1 MSLAWL
7 ILVTYKGV
15 ILELAVLG
23 LLNGVSFGMVL
34 FLLTIGLSIT
44 LGLMGIINLSHG
56 ALFMVASFAGWMLVV
71 QLGYSYWLALL
82 VGAIIAGL
90 VGLAIEQGFLS
101 RLYGLVNEQ
110 VLLTIGFIYILMNL
124 SLWIWGGRARMPYS
138 APILAGTFSIA
149 GWEYPVY
156 RIFIIGA
163 GLILIL
169 AIWWLLERTRIG
181 AIIRAG
187 MDDRETVTALGKN
200 LGRINYLVFFLGSF
214 LAGLAGVIGAQMM
227 GPRIGMG
234 WDILLLA
241 LIVLVVGGMGSIQGA
256 LIGAMLI
263 GLADS
268 FGRALLP
275 DLSMFF
281 MYIVMIIVLMIK
293 PSGILPRES

>member
-1 MSLAWL
+1 ME
-7 ILVTYKGV
+7 LV
-15 ILELAVLG
+15 VLS

-56 ALFMVASFAGWMLVV
+56 ALFMVAGFVGWMLVV

-90 VGLAIEQGFLS
+90 IGLAIEQGFLS
-101 RLYGLVNEQ
+101 RLHGLTNEQ

-124 SLWIWGGRARMPYS
+124 SLWIWGGRARMPYHD
-138 APILAGTFSIA
+138 PLLAGTFSIA
-149 GWEYPVY
+149 GWQYPVY

-169 AIWWLLERTRIG
+169 VIWWLLERTRIG

-187 MDDRETVTALGKN
+187 MDDIETAKALGKN
-200 LGRINYLVFFLGSF
+200 MGRINYLVFFLGSF

-256 LIGAMLI
+256 LIGAMVI
-263 GLADS
+263 GLVDS

-275 DLSMFF
+275 DLAMFF
-281 MYIVMIIVLMIK
+281 MYIVMIIVLMVK
-293 PSGILPRES
+293 PSGILPRESGG

>member
-1 MSLAWL
+1 LEL
-7 ILVTYKGV
+7 V
-15 ILELAVLG
+15 ILS

-34 FLLTIGLSIT
+34 FLLTVGLSIT

-56 ALFMVASFAGWMLVV
+56 ALFMVASFVGWMFVV
-71 QLGYSYWLALL
+71 ELGYSYWLALL

-90 VGLAIEQGFLS
+90 IGLGIEQGFLS
-101 RLYGLVNEQ
+101 RLHGRTDDQ

-138 APILAGTFSIA
+138 APILSGTFYIA
-149 GWEYPVY
+149 GWQYPIY
-156 RIFIIGA
+156 RMFIIGA
-163 GLILIL
+163 GVILIVAL
-169 AIWWLLERTRIG
+169 WWLLERTRIG

-187 MDDRETVTALGKN
+187 MDDIETANALGKN
-200 LGRINYLVFFLGSF
+200 MGRINALVFFLGSF

-241 LIVLVVGGMGSIQGA
+241 LVVLVVGGMGSIQGA
-256 LIGAMLI
+256 LIGALLI
-263 GLADS
+263 GLVDS

-275 DLSMFF
+275 DLAMFF
-281 MYIVMIIVLMIK
+281 IYIVMIIVLLVK
-293 PSGILPRES
+293 PSGLIPRGSGS

>member
-1 MSLAWL
+1 LEL
-7 ILVTYKGV
+7 V
-15 ILELAVLG
+15 ILS

-34 FLLTIGLSIT
+34 FLLTVGLSIT

-56 ALFMVASFAGWMLVV
+56 ALFMVASFVGWMLVV

-90 VGLAIEQGFLS
+90 VGLGIEQGFLS
-101 RLYGLVNEQ
+101 RLHGRTDDQ

-138 APILAGTFSIA
+138 APILSGTFYIA
-149 GWEYPVY
+149 GWQYPIY
-156 RIFIIGA
+156 RMFIIGA
-163 GLILIL
+163 GVILIVAL
-169 AIWWLLERTRIG
+169 WWLLERTRIG

-187 MDDRETVTALGKN
+187 MDDIETANALGKN
-200 LGRINYLVFFLGSF
+200 MGRINALVFFLGSF

-241 LIVLVVGGMGSIQGA
+241 LVVLVVGGMGSIQGA
-256 LIGAMLI
+256 LIGALLI
-263 GLADS
+263 GLVDS

-275 DLSMFF
+275 DLAMFF
-281 MYIVMIIVLMIK
+281 MYIVMIIVLLVK
-293 PSGILPRES
+293 PSGLLPRGYES

>member
-1 MSLAWL
+1 
-7 ILVTYKGV
+7 
-15 ILELAVLG
+15 
-23 LLNGVSFGMVL
+23 
-34 FLLTIGLSIT
+34 
-44 LGLMGIINLSHG
+44 MGIINLSHG
-56 ALFMVASFAGWMLVV
+56 ALFMVAGFAGWMLVV

-90 VGLAIEQGFLS
+90 IGLAIEQGFLS

-138 APILAGTFSIA
+138 APILSGTLFIA

-156 RIFIIGA
+156 RIFILGA

-187 MDDRETVTALGKN
+187 MDDIETAKALGKN
-200 LGRINYLVFFLGSF
+200 MGRINYLVFFLGSF

-256 LIGAMLI
+256 LIGAMAI
-263 GLADS
+263 GLVDS

-275 DLSMFF
+275 DLAMFF
-281 MYIVMIIVLMIK
+281 MYIVMIIVLMVK
-293 PSGILPRES
+293 PSGILPRESGG